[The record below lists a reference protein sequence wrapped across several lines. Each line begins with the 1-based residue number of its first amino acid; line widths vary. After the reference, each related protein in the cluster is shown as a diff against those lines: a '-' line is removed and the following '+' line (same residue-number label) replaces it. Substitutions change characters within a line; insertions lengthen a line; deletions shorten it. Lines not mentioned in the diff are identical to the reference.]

1 MKLFLYSCYVL
12 APAHREELHRLTGK
26 APRQIAFAAIE
37 NALDVEKDWQ
47 EWIGDS
53 RNAIALDPAQVEVVD
68 LRKWRGNRNGL
79 RALLASKD
87 VIWISGGNGFYLRWI
102 LKESGADE
110 IIRELVAQ
118 GTVYAGWSAGAVL
131 AGPTL
136 QHYDLVEDLT
146 VVPEV
151 YYDALNL
158 TDIAVCPHMD
168 LPEFADGMKQ
178 VEEQLRQAGIRTAP
192 LTDAM
197 ALMIDGDKQQILQ

>member
-1 MKLFLYSCYVL
+1 
-12 APAHREELHRLTGK
+12 
-26 APRQIAFAAIE
+26 
-37 NALDVEKDWQ
+37 
-47 EWIGDS
+47 
-53 RNAIALDPAQVEVVD
+53 VEVVD
-68 LRKWRGNRNGL
+68 LRSWLGNRDGL
-79 RALLASKD
+79 CALLAGKD
-87 VIWISGGNGFYLRWI
+87 VIWVSGGNGFYLRWI

-136 QHYDLVEDLT
+136 QFYDLVEDLS
-146 VVPEV
+146 VVPQV

-168 LPEFADGMKQ
+168 LSEFAAGMEQ
-178 VEEQLRQAGIRTAP
+178 VEELLRQAGIRTAP

-197 ALMIDGDKQQILQ
+197 ALMIDGDEKEILQ

>member
-1 MKLFLYSCYVL
+1 MRLFLYSCYVL
-12 APAHREELHRLTGK
+12 APAHREVLHRLARK
-26 APRQIAFAAIE
+26 APQEITFAAIE
-37 NALDVEKDWQ
+37 NALDVEQDWQ
-47 EWIGDS
+47 SWIGDS

-68 LRKWRGNRNGL
+68 LRAWRGNRDGL
-79 RALLASKD
+79 HALLAGKD
-87 VIWISGGNGFYLRWI
+87 VIWVCGGNGFYLRWI

-136 QHYDLVEDLT
+136 QYYDLVEDLT

-151 YYDALNL
+151 YHDALNL
-158 TDIAVCPHMD
+158 TDTAVCPHMD
-168 LPEFADGMKQ
+168 LPEFADGMQQ
-178 VEEQLRQAGIRTAP
+178 VEQHLRQAGIRTTP

-197 ALMIDGDKQQILQ
+197 ALMIDGDRQQNLQ